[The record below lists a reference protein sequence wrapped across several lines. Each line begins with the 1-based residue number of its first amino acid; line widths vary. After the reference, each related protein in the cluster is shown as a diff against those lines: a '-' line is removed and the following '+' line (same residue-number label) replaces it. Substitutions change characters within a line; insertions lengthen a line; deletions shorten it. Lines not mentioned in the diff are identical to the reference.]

1 MSSQQQRR
9 SSPDWWVP
17 PWRPGSADDPDAGW
31 NPTPTNNRDDDTSAP
46 SEVEVVELVAT
57 LEAEYDQVRSRD
69 RVRDLAEVF
78 THRRE
83 VDAMLDM
90 IPDAFEQIDV
100 KFLEPAC
107 GSGNFLVEILRRK
120 LASVSAAQCASQEH
134 FEFRML
140 RAAASMYGV
149 DISPE
154 NVTEARA
161 RCGHILLGHFQ
172 SEANT
177 AHPSPGFLAAALHIV
192 GHNIVVGDTI
202 NATDSIE
209 LCDWQPHPGGRF
221 VRVWSAALVPE
232 DERDLFWVERVQDAQ
247 PVHYSE
253 LSDGSPID
261 VLGNKSVGRR
271 T

>member
-1 MSSQQQRR
+1 MSGS
-9 SSPDWWVP
+9 DGGGWWSP
-17 PWRPGSADDPDAGW
+17 PWVLGSADDPDAGW
-31 NPTPTNNRDDDTSAP
+31 AATPNGGADGWGVPDVSREGEAA
-46 SEVEVVELVAT
+46 EIVAV
-57 LEAEYDQVRSRD
+57 LEAEYAQVRSRD

-83 VDAMLDM
+83 VDAMLDL
-90 IPDAFEQIDV
+90 IPDAFTGVDV

-107 GSGNFLVEILRRK
+107 GSGNFLVAILRRK
-120 LASVSAAQCASQEH
+120 LALVSAAECVSQEV

-140 RAAASMYGV
+140 RAAASLYGV

-161 RCGHILLGHFQ
+161 RCGHLLLEHFQ
-172 SEANT
+172 SDANT
-177 AHPSPGFLAAALHIV
+177 ADPSPGFLSAAVHIV
-192 GHNIVVGDTI
+192 GHNIVQGDTI
-202 NATDSIE
+202 NAAHDVE

-232 DERDLFWVERVQDAQ
+232 GERDLFWAERVQDEA

-253 LSDGSPID
+253 LADEPAGKPER
-261 VLGNKSVGRR
+261 GTGRR
-271 T
+271 R